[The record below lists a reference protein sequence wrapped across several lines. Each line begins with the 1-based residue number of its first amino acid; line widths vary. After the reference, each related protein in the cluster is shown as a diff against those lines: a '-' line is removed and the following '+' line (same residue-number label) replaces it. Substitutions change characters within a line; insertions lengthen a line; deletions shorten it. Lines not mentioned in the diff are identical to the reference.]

1 MDETNNKMQIDIE
14 DIRPPQKNRPQPHKN
29 RPQRPKNKAVR
40 ALVVTLCVLMAA
52 LIGCVIIVYANYSQI
67 WGDLGF
73 DESLALE
80 ETETDDVE
88 GLPEV
93 TFDQGEVS
101 QIAKTGNETDILM
114 IGVDNRDS
122 SKFTGRSDVM
132 MYLRVNTEKKTI
144 KLVSFMRDT
153 LVEID
158 GHGKN
163 KLNTAYGFGS
173 IELAKKTYYQSFGL
187 KPDYYMVVN
196 FFGMEDILDALGGVE
211 IEVQKNEL
219 EWLNKCIDEAN
230 NLQPRGKVS
239 HVRKS
244 GLQHLSG
251 RQAVAYMRVR
261 HPGGDAARIVRQQN
275 VLNALFTEMKNI
287 SMGEIPGLVGA
298 MTQYVRTDM
307 PVGTMVDLAK
317 AVKGMQNS
325 DLQKF
330 RYPQDYKNGN
340 YKGMAIVQPTDFNT
354 EFSKL
359 KAFLA
364 E

>member
-1 MDETNNKMQIDIE
+1 MDDTGNKMHIDIE
-14 DIRPPQKNRPQPHKN
+14 DFRQPQKHRPKP
-29 RPQRPKNKAVR
+29 RKNKAVR
-40 ALVVTLCVLMAA
+40 ALVVTLCVLMTA
-52 LIGCVIIVYANYSQI
+52 LIGCVIVVYANYSKI

-73 DESLALE
+73 EESIALDDV
-80 ETETDDVE
+80 ETDDVE

-93 TFDQGEVS
+93 TFDQGNVS
-101 QIAKTGNETDILM
+101 EIGKSQKETDILM

-153 LVEID
+153 LVDID
-158 GHGKN
+158 GRGRN

-173 IELAKKTYYQSFGL
+173 IDLAKKTFYQSFGL

-196 FFGMEDILDALGGVE
+196 FFGMEDILDALGGVN
-211 IEVQKNEL
+211 IDVQRNEL
-219 EWLNKCIDEAN
+219 EWLNICINEAN
-230 NLQPRGKVS
+230 GLSPRGKVS
-239 HVRKS
+239 NIRNS

-261 HPGGDAARIVRQQN
+261 HPGGDAARIGRQQN
-275 VLNALFTEMKNI
+275 VLNELFTEMKNV
-287 SMGEIPGLVGA
+287 SVGEIPGLISV
-298 MTQYVRTDM
+298 MSQYVRTDM
-307 PVGTMVDLAK
+307 PVGTMLDLAK
-317 AVKGMQNS
+317 AVRGMQNS

-340 YKGMAIVQPTDFNT
+340 YKGMAIVQPSDFNT

-364 E
+364 N